1 MDNFWANA
9 LHKDVFPVPG
19 GPCKRIMLQAY
30 KNVQKSV
37 NCIFFTQ
44 LCLSIKTLSV
54 GLSNNKMSKLANK
67 KIAVGNTVVHAV
79 KTQSPVTKYKK
90 LDQL

>member
-30 KNVQKSV
+30 KKVQKSV
-37 NCIFFTQ
+37 NCIFF
-44 LCLSIKTLSV
+44 
-54 GLSNNKMSKLANK
+54 N
-67 KIAVGNTVVHAV
+67 
-79 KTQSPVTKYKK
+79 
-90 LDQL
+90 